1 MESII
6 KMSKKAY
13 NILNVIAQIIL
24 PGIGTLY
31 FALANIW
38 QLPFGEEILGTTTAI
53 DTFLGALIGIS
64 STNYNTEKIDS

>member
-1 MESII
+1 M

-64 STNYNTEKIDS
+64 STNYNTKKIDS

>member
-1 MESII
+1 M

-13 NILNVIAQIIL
+13 NILNVIAQILL

>member
-1 MESII
+1 M

>member
-1 MESII
+1 
-6 KMSKKAY
+6 MSKKAY

>member
-1 MESII
+1 M

-38 QLPFGEEILGTTTAI
+38 HLPFGEEILGTTTAI
-53 DTFLGALIGIS
+53 DTFLGALLGIPAI
-64 STNYNTEKIDS
+64 TYNTKKIDS

>member
-1 MESII
+1 M

-13 NILNVIAQIIL
+13 NILNVIVQILL